1 MVAWQGTASPLPQCR
16 HPERDQSASPISL
29 RLLCSIWYRHKNM
42 MEGNNKEMVDSRN
55 PVDSSIAK
63 IGRLTN
69 VKIWEFGV
77 IEIYNVDV
85 WKINSRRHKIVVDM
99 VKRNIW

>member
-1 MVAWQGTASPLPQCR
+1 
-16 HPERDQSASPISL
+16 
-29 RLLCSIWYRHKNM
+29 
-42 MEGNNKEMVDSRN
+42 MVDSRN

-77 IEIYNVDV
+77 IEIYNVDE